1 MIENIC
7 QKLIL
12 LQHYFE
18 GTRKGKLPF
27 ASVSKEAREASC
39 ELSIVEMNINWET
52 KINVHRAGYST
63 SF

>member
-1 MIENIC
+1 MIEYIC

-12 LQHYFE
+12 LQHYYE

-52 KINVHRAGYST
+52 KLNVHHAGYST